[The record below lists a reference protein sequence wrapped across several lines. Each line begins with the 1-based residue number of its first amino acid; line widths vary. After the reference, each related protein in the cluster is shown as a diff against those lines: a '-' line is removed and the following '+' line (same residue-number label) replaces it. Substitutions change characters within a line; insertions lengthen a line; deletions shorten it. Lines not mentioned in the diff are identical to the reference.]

1 MCLSFLTHFFTGVIL
16 KIYMEIESNSSSLLE
31 TIDIQ
36 DCTLLSI
43 QNEFN
48 VTVDDSLDDF
58 ETIDYYFFYTDEQ
71 YQVLVFLRSLKA
83 GFSSIFDG
91 IYSRNFSI
99 PYSAPPFFLEE
110 FCADLSTLYR
120 DLELYP
126 HTSQDR
132 ILILDFFKWILSSL
146 SKQLIYPLIT
156 SEECMDIIENTYDEE
171 FLILC
176 TQIFILDKEKN
187 IFEDTDSTINLYKC
201 IFNISLARIP

>member
-99 PYSAPPFFLEE
+99 PYSAPPFFFRGILCRFINTLQRPWIIPSYFSRSYSHSWLFQMDFIIALE
-110 FCADLSTLYR
+110 AIDLS
-120 DLELYP
+120 
-126 HTSQDR
+126 
-132 ILILDFFKWILSSL
+132 
-146 SKQLIYPLIT
+146 
-156 SEECMDIIENTYDEE
+156 
-171 FLILC
+171 
-176 TQIFILDKEKN
+176 
-187 IFEDTDSTINLYKC
+187 
-201 IFNISLARIP
+201 FNYFRRMYGYYWKYLWWGVSYIMHSNFYFGQRKKYFRGHWFHNKFV